1 MKMENQFKQV
11 AEAFNKIKKKFQRG
25 EISQQEFIDQLKKL
39 RIKDSEGRFWMIGVK
54 SGSWY
59 YFDGK
64 DWVESKPPSFQEKKA
79 ICIYCGF
86 ENRLEAEACARCGE
100 SLGEKEIFCPK
111 CGYRLD
117 KPSQACPQCGRESA
131 EWEIKKDKSLE
142 SGESDEKAGA
152 NFVFRSL
159 SPLSF
164 LVFWGI
170 LGLFIGIILGAFT
183 GATRAFPGF
192 VQRLPDFFLEMQGKL
207 IGSLIFGAL
216 GGVLGFLVFA
226 LLGLL
231 VAILINLISS
241 FAGGVKIRLDQIR
254 R

>member
-1 MKMENQFKQV
+1 MKMGNQFKE
-11 AEAFNKIKKKFQRG
+11 AEEAFNKIKKKFQKG
-25 EISQQEFIDQLKKL
+25 EISQQEFIDQLKRL

-64 DWVESKPPSFQEKKA
+64 DWVGSKPPSFQEKKA

-86 ENRLEAEACARCGE
+86 ENPLEAEACARCGE
-100 SLGEKEIFCPK
+100 NLTEKEIFCPR
-111 CGYRLD
+111 CGYRFD
-117 KPSQACPQCGRESA
+117 EPSQACPRCGREPA
-131 EWEIKKDKSLE
+131 ELDIKKNKSLE
-142 SGESDEKAGA
+142 IENFEEKAGA

-159 SPLSF
+159 SPTSF

-183 GATRAFPGF
+183 GATRTFPGF
-192 VQRLPDFFLEMQGKL
+192 VQRLPDFFIEMQGKL

-216 GGVLGFLVFA
+216 GGMFGFLFFA

-231 VAILINLISS
+231 VAIFINLISS
-241 FAGGVKIRLDQIR
+241 FAGGVKIRLDQTR
-254 R
+254 K